1 MGFLYSSKQYELQ
14 LQRQIRHSAIFF
26 PLIVKDQ
33 LLKKKTGTY
42 LHVQLIKAS
51 IFRKSKCI
59 NGQIKRIYAIFM
71 FLFKYMFLLPIDL
84 FFIKCKRITNGFLCT
99 FYDLRCMTFFNYKAT

>member
-26 PLIVKDQ
+26 PLIGKDQ
-33 LLKKKTGTY
+33 LLKKKKTGTY

-51 IFRKSKCI
+51 IFRKKQMYQRA
-59 NGQIKRIYAIFM
+59 N
-71 FLFKYMFLLPIDL
+71 
-84 FFIKCKRITNGFLCT
+84 
-99 FYDLRCMTFFNYKAT
+99 